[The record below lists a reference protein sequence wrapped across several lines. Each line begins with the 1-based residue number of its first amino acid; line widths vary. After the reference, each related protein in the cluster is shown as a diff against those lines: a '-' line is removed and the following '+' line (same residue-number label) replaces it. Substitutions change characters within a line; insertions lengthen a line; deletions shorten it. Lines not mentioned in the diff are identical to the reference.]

1 MYFKLLTDEE
11 LKKATGYQRMDFLK
25 SAQNYVSSHLSI
37 LKLEGFTFDPDH
49 CSIKYENQWGIYSN
63 KPPIFTDPKIVSILS
78 EKISDCAKGIING
91 IGKISRTEY
100 RMAITHIQ
108 RYLTHFIPSEEVLQA
123 LLQEEENLENKVDTS
138 LVVTDYAIYKTGK
151 VLPEGYIY
159 AITVK
164 DKVVYIGETTRPLL
178 ERLKEHWNCILYA
191 EETNDKKYEYLAR
204 YRPEDIEFKILYQV
218 IDGISEYDL
227 KNIERAL
234 IEAYQP
240 ILNKE
245 GITMPYGEHDLAY
258 QIYNRRL
265 PFYKDQFQQIEENL
279 KTLTATFEKLSSS
292 LGQ

>member
-1 MYFKLLTDEE
+1 MCFKLLTDEE

-25 SAQNYVSSHLSI
+25 AAQNYVSSHLSL
-37 LKLEGFTFDPDH
+37 LKLEGFTFDPEH
-49 CSIKYENQWGIYSN
+49 CSIKYENQWGTYSN
-63 KPPIFTDPKIVSILS
+63 KTPLFTDPKIVAMLS
-78 EKISDCAKGIING
+78 DKISNCAKDILNG
-91 IGKISRTEY
+91 IGKIPRTEY

-108 RYLTHFIPSEEVLQA
+108 RYLTHFIPSKEALQA

-138 LVVTDYAIYKTGK
+138 LVVTDYTIYKTGK

-159 AITVK
+159 AITAK
-164 DKVVYIGETTRPLL
+164 GRVVYIGETTRPLL

-191 EETNDKKYEYLAR
+191 EATQDKKYEYLAN
-204 YRPEDIEFKILYQV
+204 YKPEDIEFKILYQI

-245 GITMPYGEHDLAY
+245 GVTIPYGEHDLAY
-258 QIYNRRL
+258 KIHNMRL
-265 PFYKDQFQQIEENL
+265 PFYADQFQQIEENL
-279 KTLTATFEKLSSS
+279 KNLTATFEKLSSS
-292 LGQ
+292 LG